1 MNKKINIAHLLYF
14 RIVAQKENY
23 ISFLMNEYKLTEEQS
38 NKSLRKFLKTCQS
51 KMFVYNNTY
60 ELQDDKEEY
69 YLLDK
74 KTKERYSLYLCS
86 FKKSLT
92 TVVDKKMEIDTP
104 RLLLDLTEH
113 GFSEIDILSRKRE
126 LEKTN
131 IDNTVSF
138 SEIKQEIFD

>member
-1 MNKKINIAHLLYF
+1 
-14 RIVAQKENY
+14 
-23 ISFLMNEYKLTEEQS
+23 MNEYKLTEEQA

-74 KTKERYSLYLCS
+74 KTKERYSLYLCP
-86 FKKSLT
+86 FKESLT
-92 TVVDKKMEIDTP
+92 TIVDKKMEIDTP

-113 GFSEIDILSRKRE
+113 GFSEIDIFSRKRE

-131 IDNTVSF
+131 TNDTISF
-138 SEIKQEIFD
+138 SEIKQETL

>member
-14 RIVAQKENY
+14 RIIAQKENY
-23 ISFLMNEYKLTEEQS
+23 ISFLMNEYKFTEEQAEK
-38 NKSLRKFLKTCQS
+38 NLKKFLRTCKS
-51 KMFVYNNTY
+51 KMFVYNDKY
-60 ELQDDKEEY
+60 SLQDDKEEY

-86 FKKSLT
+86 FKESLT
-92 TVVDKKMEIDTP
+92 TIVDKKMEIDTP

-113 GFSEIDILSRKRE
+113 GFSEKDIFSRKRK

-131 IDNTVSF
+131 TNDTISF
-138 SEIKQEIFD
+138 SKIKQEIF